1 MGRTVPEGHLIMSG
15 GSPPELRHTGAPS
28 PCRVG
33 ALLATATIFKVTGH
47 GPHQRRCCR
56 PRSWPPTCV
65 ATRTCGAQ
73 CLRPTRPGPYY
84 VTVFGEPGP
93 ATIVDCHAQMTMS
106 GRVPT
111 GIAGDGG
118 ALSMCSQGAPCHG
131 IFFSFAWPPLPAC
144 GRLRSWLP
152 CPGIVTPI
160 SGIQCLRPMRP
171 TSCISMVLPCTKTCS
186 SSK

>member
-1 MGRTVPEGHLIMSG
+1 MGRTVPEGHLTASG

-73 CLRPTRPGPYY
+73 CLRPMRPGPYY
-84 VTVFGEPGP
+84 VAVLGEPGP
-93 ATIVDCHAQMTMS
+93 ATIVDCHVQKTMS

-111 GIAGDGG
+111 
-118 ALSMCSQGAPCHG
+118 
-131 IFFSFAWPPLPAC
+131 
-144 GRLRSWLP
+144 
-152 CPGIVTPI
+152 
-160 SGIQCLRPMRP
+160 
-171 TSCISMVLPCTKTCS
+171 
-186 SSK
+186 